1 MRTANVLPLKFLAI
15 AQSVLV
21 QLAIN
26 HGLGRM
32 EDNLVHSDFVL
43 YQKVT
48 FPPGLLF
55 QLPVAK
61 SPTSTNMALKYSL
74 LPR

>member
-1 MRTANVLPLKFLAI
+1 VLPLKFLAI

-48 FPPGLLF
+48 CPQSLLF
-55 QLPVAK
+55 QVPVAK
-61 SPTSTNMALKYSL
+61 PPTSTNMALRYSS

>member
-1 MRTANVLPLKFLAI
+1 LPLKFLAI

-48 FPPGLLF
+48 FPQAYSSRYQ
-55 QLPVAK
+55 QLNLPQVRIWC
-61 SPTSTNMALKYSL
+61 SDTPHCLDSL
-74 LPR
+74 R